1 MLIHIPLLAMFL
13 AAPAETSRD
22 AVLAKMD
29 EASASFRTMTGKI
42 RKLTHTAVIND
53 DSIEDG
59 IIHLKR
65 QKQRDVRLLVD
76 IGEPD
81 AKSYALQGRKAE
93 IYYPKIQ
100 TVQEYDLG
108 KQGQLLDQFLLL
120 GFGTPTRELLKGH
133 VLRVV
138 GEEMVAGHKTARLEL
153 IPKSQKVLQHLTKAE
168 LWISLADGHTVQQ
181 KFYEA
186 SGDYRVATY
195 SDVKWNEN
203 LPDSAVSLKLP
214 QNVKREFPQR

>member
-1 MLIHIPLLAMFL
+1 
-13 AAPAETSRD
+13 
-22 AVLAKMD
+22 
-29 EASASFRTMTGKI
+29 
-42 RKLTHTAVIND
+42 
-53 DSIEDG
+53 
-59 IIHLKR
+59 
-65 QKQRDVRLLVD
+65 
-76 IGEPD
+76 
-81 AKSYALQGRKAE
+81 
-93 IYYPKIQ
+93 
-100 TVQEYDLG
+100 
-108 KQGQLLDQFLLL
+108 
-120 GFGTPTRELLKGH
+120 LLKGH